1 MMAMLLRIM
10 VMRDMR
16 MPVMMGRPRRR
27 GAAAGRDR
35 DRTCQSRHTTFY
47 KSHQINPLVD
57 FLIERFSPEM
67 DGHFQIG
74 KRGRS
79 VSDLRL
85 TEGVF
90 VRPYRT

>member
-10 VMRDMR
+10 VMRDVR

-35 DRTCQSRHTTFY
+35 NRACKNRHTTFY
-47 KSHQINPLVD
+47 KSHQINPLVQ
-57 FLIERFSPEM
+57 FLLERFSPES
-67 DGHFQIG
+67 GWPLPIG
-74 KRGRS
+74 KRGRN

>member
-10 VMRDMR
+10 VIRDMR
-16 MPVMMGRPRRR
+16 MPVVMGRPRRR

-35 DRTCQSRHTTFY
+35 DRACKNRHTTFY

-67 DGHFQIG
+67 DGHFQMGSAAGTCRIC
-74 KRGRS
+74 
-79 VSDLRL
+79 V
-85 TEGVF
+85 
-90 VRPYRT
+90 